1 MMILVLIIS
10 IILSESTGE
19 VVEFNG
25 APIDIKKNRELT
37 ELPFIGKDYD
47 VSFELKITKFGTDA
61 FQSVLHLTL
70 GEDHGNGHRIPGV
83 WVTAEKKLFISSS
96 VSGNANKEDTVP
108 KELEAGKWIKVHISQ
123 KLVDGKY
130 MYEVKV
136 NGESVVNVENTK
148 PEQFGPIKVFAGD
161 DWYPNQE
168 GQIKNLNIVT
178 KPEGGINRALLSVID
193 IKKNQQIAENPYIG
207 KEYDVS
213 FELLITK
220 FGTEPFQSVIH
231 LTLGENHGRNGDR
244 IPAVWVTDKKK
255 LCIASAVSG
264 DVNKHDYVPATEL
277 EADKW
282 IKVQISQKLVDG
294 KYMYDVKVNEESVVN
309 VENTK
314 PEKFGPIKVFAGDDW
329 YPNQEGQIKN
339 LSIVTKEG

>member
-161 DWYPNQE
+161 NWYPNVE
-168 GQIKNLNIVT
+168 GQIRNLHIAT
-178 KPEGGINRALLSVID
+178 KPEGGITRLQLSAYD
-193 IKKNQQIAENPYIG
+193 IKKNHQIAELPFIG
-207 KEYDVS
+207 KENDVS
-213 FELLITK
+213 FELMINK
-220 FGTEPFQSVIH
+220 FVETDEYQSVIH
-231 LTLGENHGRNGDR
+231 LTTGQNTGPGGR
-244 IPAVWVTDKKK
+244 IPGVWVKQTKE
-255 LCIASAVSG
+255 LCIASWGNPWQCTPV
-264 DVNKHDYVPATEL
+264 EL
-277 EADKW
+277 ELGKW

-294 KYMYDVKVNEESVVN
+294 KYMYDLTVNCKSLVN

-314 PEKFGPIKVFAGDDW
+314 PEKFGPVKVLVGDNW
-329 YPNQEGQIKN
+329 YPPVDGKIKN
-339 LSIVTKEG
+339 LNIVTKED